1 MFSLYKNSLRI
12 LAEAEKI
19 DSILVYVIFN
29 LFAYYLCAKGKQG
42 QLSQFKMLDTKGNAN
57 NSAAQ
62 NNAKHHMC
70 YCQLEA
76 AKDEPQDVEQELACA
91 TTILNFLT
99 KGEKA

>member
-19 DSILVYVIFN
+19 DSIFVYFIFN

-42 QLSQFKMLDTKGNAN
+42 QLSQFKMLDTIGNAN
-57 NSAAQ
+57 NSAAE
-62 NNAKHHMC
+62 NKAEHNMGFG
-70 YCQLEA
+70 QLEA
-76 AKDEPQDVEQELACA
+76 AKDEQQKDAQELARA
-91 TTILNFLT
+91 TTILNFLA

>member
-19 DSILVYVIFN
+19 DSIFVYVIFN

-42 QLSQFKMLDTKGNAN
+42 QLSQCRMLETGGSGENR
-57 NSAAQ
+57 AAQ
-62 NNAKHHMC
+62 ENAKHRRG

-91 TTILNFLT
+91 TTILNLLT